1 MALDGEPKDG
11 DYVRYVERMVH
22 RGMPAPGQVG
32 RLGSASAG
40 DAAAPGRV
48 QRKTRSG
55 KGEETRT
62 VAGTGASST
71 TGYATGNST
80 GNTMGS
86 TTGAGTRAADRG
98 QRKYPAGSPA
108 WDAAP
113 DDGQAQAMQ
122 AGSGGGQPPSL
133 AARSAQRKVSS
144 VVFVVALLIGWH
156 AVRMILGAVESGYVD
171 GPALLPGVFLL
182 VFAFMVLAMSRNI
195 RRSAER
201 PGGKLPPLTTVSNK
215 KPGQGG

>member
-32 RLGSASAG
+32 RLGNASAG

-48 QRKTRSG
+48 QKKTRSG
-55 KGEETRT
+55 KDTGTRSA
-62 VAGTGASST
+62 AGTGASST
-71 TGYATGNST
+71 MGTTT
-80 GNTMGS
+80 GS
-86 TTGAGTRAADRG
+86 TTGAGTRAAGAG

-108 WDAAP
+108 WDASP

-122 AGSGGGQPPSL
+122 AGSGNGQPPSL

-156 AVRMILGAVESGYVD
+156 AVRMILGAIEGGYVD